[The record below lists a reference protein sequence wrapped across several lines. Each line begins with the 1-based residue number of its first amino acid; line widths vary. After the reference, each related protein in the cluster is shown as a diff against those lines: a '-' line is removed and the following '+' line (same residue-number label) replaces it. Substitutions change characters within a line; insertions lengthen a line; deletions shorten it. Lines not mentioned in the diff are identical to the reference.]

1 MKIKFLNYNKIFEKK
16 SIKLGMFSLSF
27 GILPAMAAGQWAAQT
42 WGGNSGGSQ
51 GGGGGGGGGG
61 SSPQLPSPGPTPAPM
76 PPGPNGVP
84 EAGGTGGCG
93 SSDPGSTDNGGIFN
107 PGILSPVGDGT
118 NLIPQGPEWLPPPTD

>member
-27 GILPAMAAGQWAAQT
+27 GILPAMAAGQWAGQQ
-42 WGGNSGGSQ
+42 WGGGGGGGSQ
-51 GGGGGGGGGG
+51 GGGGNGG
-61 SSPQLPSPGPTPAPM
+61 SSPQLPSPGPVPAPF
-76 PPGPNGVP
+76 PPGPNGTP

-107 PGILSPVGDGT
+107 PGILNPVGDGT
-118 NLIPQGPEWLPPPTD
+118 NLIPQGPEWFPPVTN

>member
-1 MKIKFLNYNKIFEKK
+1 MKIKFFNYNKIFEKK

-42 WGGNSGGSQ
+42 WGGGGGGGGS
-51 GGGGGGGGGG
+51 GGGGGGGGTGG
-61 SSPQLPSPGPTPAPM
+61 GTPTPGPAPAPL
-76 PPGPNGVP
+76 PPGPNGTP
-84 EAGGTGGCG
+84 EGGGTGGCG

-118 NLIPQGPEWLPPPTD
+118 GPLPQTNPNWTVPIPD